1 MPDFYFMTENFL
13 KLPEDLPRDFEL
25 FQQIISNDK
34 IVIERIISCGQK
46 TPEGQ
51 WLEDDR
57 DEWVMLIQGRSVI
70 SFQSGMSRE
79 LNPGD
84 HLIIPK
90 NSRHRVEKTSTDPAC
105 IWIAVY
111 Y

>member
-1 MPDFYFMTENFL
+1 MTDNFL

-25 FQQIISNDK
+25 FQQIISNEK
-34 IVIERIISCGQK
+34 ILIERIISCGQY

-51 WLEDDR
+51 WLEDDK
-57 DEWVMLIQGRSVI
+57 DEWVMLIQGSSVI
-70 SFQSGMSRE
+70 SFQEGGSRE
-79 LNPGD
+79 LNAGD
-84 HLIIPK
+84 HLVIPK
-90 NSRHRVEKTSTDPAC
+90 HTAHRVEKTSADPAC

>member
-1 MPDFYFMTENFL
+1 MPDFYYMKENFL

-25 FQQIISNDK
+25 FQTVISNEK
-34 IVIERIISCGQK
+34 IVIERIISCGQH

-57 DEWVMLIQGRSVI
+57 DEWVMLIQGKSEI
-70 SFQSGMSRE
+70 SFEKGSFRE

-84 HLIIPK
+84 HLTIPK
-90 NSRHRVEKTSTDPAC
+90 NTRHRVEKTSSVPPC

>member
-1 MPDFYFMTENFL
+1 MTENFL
-13 KLPEDLPRDFEL
+13 KLPEDLPHDFEL
-25 FQQIISNDK
+25 FQTVISNEK
-34 IVIERIISCGQK
+34 IVIERIISSGQH

-51 WLEDDR
+51 WLEDER
-57 DEWVMLIQGRSVI
+57 DEWVMLIQGKSEI
-70 SFQSGMSRE
+70 SFEEGSISE

-84 HLIIPK
+84 HLTIPK
-90 NSRHRVEKTSTDPAC
+90 NTRHRVEKTSSVPAC